1 MERYLGNVMLTMN
14 GNFVLLDT
22 YTQEKI
28 EEIKQRTMDDIV
40 DLLDTK
46 IEPDYIQSMYPSSLK

>member
-1 MERYLGNVMLTMN
+1 MERYLGNVILTRH
-14 GNFVLLDT
+14 GNSVLLDT
-22 YTQEKI
+22 YTQEQI
-28 EEIKQRTMDDIV
+28 EEIKQRMMDDIV